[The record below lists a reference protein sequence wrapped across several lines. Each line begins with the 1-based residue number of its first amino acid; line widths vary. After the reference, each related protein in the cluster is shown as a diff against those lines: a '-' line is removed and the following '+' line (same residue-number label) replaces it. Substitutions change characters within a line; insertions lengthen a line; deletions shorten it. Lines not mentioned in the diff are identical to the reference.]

1 MRSGC
6 WGVLSLLL
14 LLAGTAAFKITRGP
28 SVNHL
33 EISERAIL
41 DVTVQTCRTMA
52 EQEGRDFVFPPR
64 PLTASGVIRAC
75 DAAESSKSFLRAI
88 KVIQTNNKRVDISR
102 LFNPAF
108 HFDDET
114 FEVGRAIITDGLRI
128 IKDSNKLENFEA
140 AREKLGEITHPL
152 QVNSSRLAE
161 AATVQLLD
169 DIRGA
174 AGDTDFLRM
183 VGITKGSIKALC
195 FVIDTTESMSDEINA
210 VKNVTAS
217 LVDSKVG
224 TPDEPSLYILVP
236 FNDPEFGPLMRTTD
250 PNVFKTWLNST
261 TVSGGGD
268 FPEMSLSGLQLALA
282 GAPPGSEIFLF
293 TDAAAKDIHLEGA
306 VIALIERTKT
316 VVNFILTGSSK
327 FSIRSATTGNNR
339 NFSFSVDESLRNL
352 NIYITGN
359 ILNFTLTSPSGV
371 SQNINSSNDS
381 LATMKIMGQSG
392 IDFLFD
398 FVQFFQGPS
407 EGFDVL
413 ENRPVAGGNATLLLT
428 LTGLDS
434 GTLTNVSLVEASGA
448 LGELSG
454 KVEALGGGDFLARF
468 DTIPSGDFVV
478 RLKGR
483 ADGTSRASTNDF
495 QRQSSG
501 SLRASALTVTTTF
514 DGGLRE
520 PGSSFSVP
528 FTVTTNGTGGNF
540 TIQATN
546 DQGLNSTFPSQLEL
560 ASGGSA
566 KGTVTLTTRLD
577 TPTGTAVTLTI
588 QAQSPGGNDTNY
600 VVLRLSIV
608 SRATD
613 NSKPVCR
620 VTSVV
625 DNCTPNCSQ
634 FTWEVRA
641 NLTDDNSTGIDRIAL
656 QKGNG
661 TLNNSTMLGP
671 DGENVTL
678 VVYNAS
684 CCSPDFKLVAV
695 DGAGNVGFCFETIR
709 NAAST
714 TAEPPVTTTTTT
726 TTTSLATNLRMSS
739 SCYFWQTILVM
750 LGFMV
755 MAQC

>member
-1 MRSGC
+1 M
-6 WGVLSLLL
+6 
-14 LLAGTAAFKITRGP
+14 
-28 SVNHL
+28 
-33 EISERAIL
+33 
-41 DVTVQTCRTMA
+41 
-52 EQEGRDFVFPPR
+52 
-64 PLTASGVIRAC
+64 
-75 DAAESSKSFLRAI
+75 
-88 KVIQTNNKRVDISR
+88 
-102 LFNPAF
+102 
-108 HFDDET
+108 
-114 FEVGRAIITDGLRI
+114 DGL
-128 IKDSNKLENFEA
+128 KVT
-140 AREKLGEITHPL
+140 G
-152 QVNSSRLAE
+152 
-161 AATVQLLD
+161 D

-183 VGITKGSIKALC
+183 VGITKGSNKALC
-195 FVIDTTESMSDEINA
+195 FVIDTTGSMSDEIRD
-210 VKNVTAS
+210 VKAVTAS

-224 TPDEPSLYILVP
+224 TRDEPSLYILVP
-236 FNDPEFGPLMRTTD
+236 FSDPKFGPLMRTTD
-250 PNVFKTWLNST
+250 PNVFKTWLNLI

-293 TDAAAKDIHLEGA
+293 TDATAKDSHLEGA

-316 VVNFILTGSSK
+316 VVNFMLTGSFPFSFRSVREINSNDQTSRMSVSEPQLYSALAHASGGQAIQVSK
-327 FSIRSATTGNNR
+327 GRLSEATTIITESSAASLVTILQATRGPENNES
-339 NFSFSVDESLRNL
+339 FSFSVDESLRNL
-352 NIYITGN
+352 TIYITGSV
-359 ILNFTLTSPSGV
+359 LNFTLTSPSGV
-371 SQNINSSNDS
+371 SQNINSPNDS
-381 LATMKIMGQSG
+381 LAAMKVIIGQSG

-398 FVQFFQGPS
+398 FVQFFQGAS

-413 ENRPVAGGNATLLLT
+413 ENRPAAGGNATLLLT

-434 GTLTNVSLVEASGA
+434 GTLTGVSLVEASGA

-478 RLKGR
+478 CLKGR
-483 ADGTSRASTNDF
+483 AD
-495 QRQSSG
+495 
-501 SLRASALTVTTTF
+501 
-514 DGGLRE
+514 
-520 PGSSFSVP
+520 GSSFSVP

-560 ASGGSA
+560 ASGSSA
-566 KGTVTLTTRLD
+566 NGAVTLTSRLD

-588 QAQSPGGNDTNY
+588 QAQSPGGTDTNY

-608 SRATD
+608 SKATD

-625 DNCTPNCSQ
+625 ANCTPVCSQ
-634 FTWEVRA
+634 STWEVRA
-641 NLTDDNSTGIDRIAL
+641 NLTDDNSTGIDHIDL
-656 QKGNG
+656 KNGNG
-661 TLNNSTMLGP
+661 TLNNNTMLGP

-709 NAAST
+709 KAVST
-714 TAEPPVTTTTTT
+714 TAEPPVTTTTT
-726 TTTSLATNLRMSS
+726 TTTSLATNLRMSI

-755 MAQC
+755 MAQR